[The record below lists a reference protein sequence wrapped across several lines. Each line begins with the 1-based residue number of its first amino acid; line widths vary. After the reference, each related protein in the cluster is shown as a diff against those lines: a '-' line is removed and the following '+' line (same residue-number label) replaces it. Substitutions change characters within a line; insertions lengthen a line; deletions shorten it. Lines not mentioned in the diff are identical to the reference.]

1 MNIQIG
7 DKFKIMKD
15 HPHTNSDEL
24 RKGEIFSIK
33 EINNYDEVIFEG
45 GWSGYTQDDKLYLGG
60 LSKPLKRVKP
70 TRLELQEQ
78 FNEQQETIESMQSQI
93 HLMAEAIGVNTQGLK
108 EVNKIISQK
117 DSSKEGVRQVIEIN
131 TIGEVSSMK
140 YTKTGAWENPSVEE
154 ISELKILDQSVF
166 NGLDDKYIFS
176 AVDEV
181 GRGTASDC
189 PMKCLETVGCWAN
202 SSRYLVADMIDL
214 GKGFDATNWKKSLIK
229 RENVELIGSDL
240 ARTLLN
246 SQRYIIASVSD
257 VSDFE
262 AVEYGGNYLIFKGS
276 DGLFTDEMGGVH
288 CYVVAIDNNGNV
300 LTAKQ
305 AGL

>member
-15 HPHTNSDEL
+15 HPDTRSEDL
-24 RKGEIFSIK
+24 RKGDILLIERLCSSYGVSFT
-33 EINNYDEVIFEG
+33 G
-45 GWSGYTQDDKLYLGG
+45 GWSGHIRGNDLYLGG
-60 LSKPLKRVKP
+60 LDKALKRVKP

-78 FNEQQETIESMQSQI
+78 FNEQQETIEGMQSQI
-93 HLMAEAIGVNTQGLK
+93 HLMAEAIGVNKQGLK
-108 EVNKIISQK
+108 EFNKDASQT
-117 DSSKEGVRQVIEIN
+117 DSSKEGIKQVIEID
-131 TIGEVSSMK
+131 TVGEVSSPK
-140 YTKTGAWENPSVEE
+140 YTKKLTWGNPPVEE
-154 ISELKILDQSVF
+154 ISELKTLGQDVF

-240 ARTLLN
+240 AGTLLN
-246 SQRYIIASVSD
+246 NQRYIIASVSD

-262 AVEYGGNYLIFKGS
+262 AVEYGDNKLIFKCS

-288 CYVVAIDNNGNV
+288 YYAVAIDNNGNV
-300 LTAKQ
+300 LTAKDV
-305 AGL
+305 GL